1 MSGSSARY
9 TIGEHLHVRPII
21 VSRQQPGAFR
31 DDAEVSAQK
40 KERHPAP
47 SRGRMPKRQEMKNRQ
62 NRQGITPGSDT
73 AW

>member
-1 MSGSSARY
+1 MPGSSTRY

-40 KERHPAP
+40 KRKAP
-47 SRGRMPKRQEMKNRQ
+47 RPVAGK
-62 NRQGITPGSDT
+62 D
-73 AW
+73 A